1 MQEAAGLLEVFGCVA
16 AFAAADAAAKAAN
29 VTIQSIDKNKPA
41 NADAL
46 PVPLITMPEDQ
57 GQRSG
62 RGGCNGCG
70 SCGSREY
77 QLAWYPV
84 ISSPVR
90 LKRLKRC
97 LGSVRSEADEMVLQ
111 CQAGYIKM

>member
-46 PVPLITMPEDQ
+46 PVPLITCLKIRGRRGGGHGCSSRGSRKYHWCGIPLYHRRSVRGDGENAEDQ
-57 GQRSG
+57 R
-62 RGGCNGCG
+62 
-70 SCGSREY
+70 Y
-77 QLAWYPV
+77 
-84 ISSPVR
+84 II
-90 LKRLKRC
+90 
-97 LGSVRSEADEMVLQ
+97 VLQ
-111 CQAGYIKM
+111 CQAGYIKIKEE

>member
-46 PVPLITMPEDQ
+46 PVPLITCLKIRGSVAHWCGIPLYHRRSVRGDGENAEDQ
-57 GQRSG
+57 R
-62 RGGCNGCG
+62 
-70 SCGSREY
+70 Y
-77 QLAWYPV
+77 
-84 ISSPVR
+84 II
-90 LKRLKRC
+90 
-97 LGSVRSEADEMVLQ
+97 VLQ
-111 CQAGYIKM
+111 CQAGYIKIKEE

>member
-46 PVPLITMPEDQ
+46 PVPLITCLKI
-57 GQRSG
+57 
-62 RGGCNGCG
+62 RG
-70 SCGSREY
+70 SVADVEAAMDAAAAAAEIS
-77 QLAWYPV
+77 LAWYPV

-97 LGSVRSEADEMVLQ
+97 LGSVDSSYEMVLQ

>member
-46 PVPLITMPEDQ
+46 PVPLITCLKIRGSVADVEAAMDAAAAAAESITGVVSRYIIASSVRGDGENAEDQ
-57 GQRSG
+57 R
-62 RGGCNGCG
+62 
-70 SCGSREY
+70 Y
-77 QLAWYPV
+77 
-84 ISSPVR
+84 II
-90 LKRLKRC
+90 
-97 LGSVRSEADEMVLQ
+97 VLQ
-111 CQAGYIKM
+111 CQAGYIKIKEE

>member
-46 PVPLITMPEDQ
+46 PVPLITCLKIRGSVADVEAAMDICRGSRKYHWCGIPLYHRRSVRGDGENAEDQ
-57 GQRSG
+57 R
-62 RGGCNGCG
+62 
-70 SCGSREY
+70 Y
-77 QLAWYPV
+77 
-84 ISSPVR
+84 II
-90 LKRLKRC
+90 
-97 LGSVRSEADEMVLQ
+97 VLQ
-111 CQAGYIKM
+111 CQAGYIKIKEE

>member
-46 PVPLITMPEDQ
+46 PVPLIT
-57 GQRSG
+57 
-62 RGGCNGCG
+62 C
-70 SCGSREY
+70 
-77 QLAWYPV
+77 
-84 ISSPVR
+84 
-90 LKRLKRC
+90 LKIR
-97 LGSVRSEADEMVLQ
+97 GSVADVEAAMDAAAAAVSAASAEPEQTNPNTVAAATSTKKLKQ
-111 CQAGYIKM
+111 WAISGFFTVFPAL

>member
-46 PVPLITMPEDQ
+46 PVPLIT
-57 GQRSG
+57 
-62 RGGCNGCG
+62 C
-70 SCGSREY
+70 
-77 QLAWYPV
+77 
-84 ISSPVR
+84 
-90 LKRLKRC
+90 LKIR
-97 LGSVRSEADEMVLQ
+97 GSVADVEAAMDAAAAAAEKYHWRGIPLYHRRSVRGDGER
-111 CQAGYIKM
+111 C